1 MGPGVNFREV
11 EEFHQPCGCCIPPWS
26 QQCLPDQGT
35 AGARSGLGQEVL
47 EWTLET
53 LPLETLRWP

>member
-1 MGPGVNFREV
+1 MEESQMGPGVNLREV

-35 AGARSGLGQEVL
+35 SGPRSGLGREGLQ
-47 EWTLET
+47 WTL
-53 LPLETLRWP
+53 